1 MDFIPCAILKIR
13 MSKTKEPSKKALIE
27 TTRIIFLASCT
38 LIFIF
43 TIFITALIKFQPQEK
58 QPAGNNKNKCIVSGC
73 NGEICQGKD
82 EEPIMTICIYQPEY
96 ECYKKAVCEVQED
109 GKCGWTET
117 KEFQECI
124 NNLQE

>member
-1 MDFIPCAILKIR
+1 ML
-13 MSKTKEPSKKALIE
+13 KTKKHSKKTLIE

-43 TIFITALIKFQPQEK
+43 TILITTLIKSQARETKFTTD
-58 QPAGNNKNKCIVSGC
+58 NKKKCTITGC
-73 NGEICQGKD
+73 NGEICQGESED
-82 EEPIMTICIYQPEY
+82 IIVTTCIYQPEY
-96 ECYKKAVCEVQED
+96 ECYKKAICEIQEN